1 MNLQILKMAVGEN
14 TIYLKLQIFL
24 VLRPQYHLKIIILLP
39 VLGENLKN
47 KVYFKIILL
56 EVIQKLSILI

>member
-1 MNLQILKMAVGEN
+1 MNLQILKIPIEEN

-24 VLRPQYHLKIIILLP
+24 ILKPHYRLKIIIVLP
-39 VLGENLKN
+39 VLGENQKN

-56 EVIQKLSILI
+56 EVVLKLFILI